1 MTLDELIPLIEA
13 GEADVVRKALRRQPE
28 LALARTSSGDT
39 VLHLACWQKQ
49 LAMVELILAALPDVN
64 ARGDAGRTPLHYAV
78 YEGRQVSV
86 DLVRRLMERGAN
98 PGLKDDGG
106 FTVAARARSEMTEC
120 LDEVLGLLGAPPAPG
135 PRAAATEL
143 DFGDVVAR
151 VRGIES
157 KSHTAVA
164 LSRMVEDFSTGEP
177 VSVKRSTRGLEAV
190 DQTLLADAEGVLK
203 KLESSAWAE
212 PVREWV
218 RANVKDAD
226 VISIVERLYAR

>member
-1 MTLDELIPLIEA
+1 
-13 GEADVVRKALRRQPE
+13 
-28 LALARTSSGDT
+28 
-39 VLHLACWQKQ
+39 
-49 LAMVELILAALPDVN
+49 VN
-64 ARGDAGRTPLHYAV
+64 ARGDAGRTPLHCAV
-78 YEGRQVSV
+78 HEGRQASL

-98 PGLKDDGG
+98 PGLKDDAG
-106 FTVAARARSEMTEC
+106 FTVAASARTEMTEC
-120 LDEVLGLLGAPPAPG
+120 LDEVLVLLGAPPAPG
-135 PRAAATEL
+135 PRAAVTEL
-143 DFGDVVAR
+143 DFSDVVAR
-151 VRGIES
+151 VRGLES

-226 VISIVERLYAR
+226 VISIVDRLYTMR